1 MSRCRLLVL
10 LAVSLAGCPEDPA
23 PVVGGPAPTLP
34 SLAPVAMLPVA
45 KLVAVEGRVDLERD
59 GGVAKAVTGPLFED
73 DVVATGAAS
82 RAVLRD
88 SAGRE
93 LELGE
98 DTRFKVGAKL
108 SSVEV
113 LAGDI
118 SFLSDDDGGTGWSG
132 LSVRTPYG
140 VARLSGGATGSLRFV
155 DGGVS
160 GSVTFGTFEFDVP
173 DAGTRSAKAGE
184 SFGVTFGEF
193 EFEAPAVAPPAPAI
207 DGLTLNVEA
216 GKPQLKRP
224 GDARYSPAKPK
235 ESVPAGTAFQL
246 PPGAAARLSGRNV
259 DAVLTA
265 GSSGVAEGQRTESG
279 QSVLSL
285 SKSLGP
291 LTLQFSG
298 KGPAVVELGEVKV
311 GGGAESSVAVTQVGK
326 KKRVEVKAGEVAVTV
341 NGVATT
347 LKAGDAVLVD
357 AGGAVAAPV
366 TRPGLVV
373 NAVTRVRV
381 AADVKDLGL
390 LFPDDTNRV
399 QVARDPD
406 FAAPFITGTVGK
418 QVVVPQ
424 TSKAP
429 VFFRVLDAQGQPAK
443 QGRID
448 FFPDN
453 ASARD
458 TATRTD
464 TVAETGLRATVFY
477 QSKVPALTFQFAA
490 QADAK
495 AWNFILVSADA
506 LKTPIVERK
515 AGESKLVLEPGVLK
529 EGEYFWSATPLD
541 GNGAAKAGVRMNKLS
556 VVYDN
561 ARTSLLIDRPLSG
574 ERASPGTTASGV
586 APRSSQLFINGRLVR
601 PDDSGRFS
609 VKVGAVDQVIFRVV
623 TGETETWWVRK
634 LKR

>member
-1 MSRCRLLVL
+1 MSRCRLLAL

-23 PVVGGPAPTLP
+23 LVGGAPPTLP
-34 SLAPVAMLPVA
+34 TLTPVAATPVA
-45 KLVAVEGRVDLERD
+45 QLVKAEGRVDVERD
-59 GGVAKAVTGPLFED
+59 GGVSKAALEPLFED
-73 DVVATGAAS
+73 DVVVTGPVS
-82 RAVLRD
+82 LAVLRD
-88 SAGRE
+88 SEGRE

-118 SFLSDDDGGTGWSG
+118 SFLSDDGGAGWSG

-140 VARLSGGATGSLRFV
+140 VARLSGGATGTLRFV
-155 DGGVS
+155 DGGVT

-173 DAGTRSAKAGE
+173 DAGTRSASAGE

-193 EFEAPAVAPPAPAI
+193 EFDTPPVVPPAPAVE
-207 DGLTLNVEA
+207 GVTLNVEA

-224 GDARYSPAKPK
+224 GDKRYSPAKAK
-235 ESVPAGTAFQL
+235 ESLPAGTAFQL

-259 DAVLTA
+259 DAVLAA
-265 GSSGVAEGQRTESG
+265 GSSGVAEGERTEAG
-279 QSVLSL
+279 QRVLAL

-298 KGPAVVELGEVKV
+298 RGPAVVELGELKV
-311 GGGAESSVAVTQVGK
+311 GGGSESSVAVTQVGK
-326 KKRVEVKAGEVAVTV
+326 KKRVEVRAGEVAVTV

-357 AGGAVAAPV
+357 AGGAAVAPP

-373 NAVTRVRV
+373 NALTRVRV
-381 AADVKDLGL
+381 AADVKELGL
-390 LFPDDTNRV
+390 QLPADTNRV

-418 QVVVPQ
+418 QVVVPLS
-424 TSKAP
+424 SKAP
-429 VFFRVLDAQGQPAK
+429 MFFRVIDAQGQPMK

-448 FFPDN
+448 FTPDT

-490 QADAK
+490 QPDTK
-495 AWNFILVSADA
+495 AWNFILVSAGA
-506 LKTPIVERK
+506 LQAPIVERK
-515 AGESKLVLEPGVLK
+515 TSESKLVLDPGVLK

-541 GNGAAKAGVRMNKLS
+541 ANGAPKAGVRMNKLS

-561 ARTSLLIDRPLSG
+561 ARTSLLIDRPLAG
-574 ERASPGTTASGV
+574 ERASPSTTASGV
-586 APRSSQLFINGRLVR
+586 APRSVQLFINGKLVR

-623 TGETETWWVRK
+623 TGETEAWWLRK

>member
-1 MSRCRLLVL
+1 MSRCRLLAL

-23 PVVGGPAPTLP
+23 LVGGAPPTLP
-34 SLAPVAMLPVA
+34 TLTPVAATPVA
-45 KLVAVEGRVDLERD
+45 QLVKAEGRVDVERD
-59 GGVAKAVTGPLFED
+59 GGVSKAALEPLFED
-73 DVVATGAAS
+73 DVVVTGPAS
-82 RAVLRD
+82 LAVLRD
-88 SAGRE
+88 SEGRE

-118 SFLSDDDGGTGWSG
+118 SFLSDDGGAGWSG

-140 VARLSGGATGSLRFV
+140 VARLSGGATGTLRFV
-155 DGGVS
+155 DGGVT

-173 DAGTRSAKAGE
+173 DAGTRSASAGE

-193 EFEAPAVAPPAPAI
+193 EFDTPPVVPPAPTVE
-207 DGLTLNVEA
+207 GVTLNVEA

-224 GDARYSPAKPK
+224 GDKRYSPAKAK
-235 ESVPAGTAFQL
+235 ESLPAGTAFQL

-259 DAVLTA
+259 DAVLAA
-265 GSSGVAEGQRTESG
+265 GSSGVAEGERTEAG
-279 QSVLSL
+279 QRVLAL

-298 KGPAVVELGEVKV
+298 RGPAVVELGELKV
-311 GGGAESSVAVTQVGK
+311 GGGSESSVAVTQVGK
-326 KKRVEVKAGEVAVTV
+326 KKRVEVRAGEVAVTV

-357 AGGAVAAPV
+357 AGGAAVAPP

-373 NAVTRVRV
+373 NALTRVRV
-381 AADVKDLGL
+381 AADVKELGL
-390 LFPDDTNRV
+390 QFPADTNRV

-418 QVVVPQ
+418 QVVVPLS
-424 TSKAP
+424 SKAP
-429 VFFRVLDAQGQPAK
+429 MFFRVIDAQGQPTK

-448 FFPDN
+448 FTPDT

-490 QADAK
+490 QPDTK
-495 AWNFILVSADA
+495 AWNFILVSAGA
-506 LKTPIVERK
+506 LQAPIVERK
-515 AGESKLVLEPGVLK
+515 TSESKLVLDPGVLK

-541 GNGAAKAGVRMNKLS
+541 GNGAPKAGVRMNKLS

-561 ARTSLLIDRPLSG
+561 ARTSLLIDRPLAG
-574 ERASPGTTASGV
+574 ERASPSTTASGV
-586 APRSSQLFINGRLVR
+586 APRSVQLFINGKLVR

-623 TGETETWWVRK
+623 TGETEAWWLRK